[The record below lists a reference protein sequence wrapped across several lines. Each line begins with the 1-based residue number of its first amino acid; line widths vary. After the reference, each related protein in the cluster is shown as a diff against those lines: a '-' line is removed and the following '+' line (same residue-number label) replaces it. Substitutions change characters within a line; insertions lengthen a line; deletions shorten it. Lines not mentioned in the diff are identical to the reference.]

1 MPLRARRRRI
11 RALWALGALLF
22 CGALFYGVSWISYLP
37 QFNVSSISISGAK
50 DINEELIKRSIETV
64 LDDGS
69 YHILSRRNIF
79 LYPRTS
85 LEKTIANSFPLIKSV
100 HIARPSMLATDIV
113 VTIEEREPFARW
125 CPPRLAGSS
134 GEAGAEDDARCYFM
148 DDSGF
153 IYAPVGENTSTT
165 TLQAN
170 PTERYIFR
178 GDIASSTDSTGSPQV
193 SPVGQ
198 WFVQAHLPG
207 LLSLLKFLGQA
218 GFTALTAE
226 VENDQDILVRLQEG
240 FLLKAS
246 FGADAGTLV
255 KNLQLVLASDVLQG
269 KHESLEYIDLRF
281 GNRVYYKLFSGGE
294 SAFGGKGQEQ
304 QSAE

>member
-11 RALWALGALLF
+11 RALAVLGVLILF
-22 CGALFYGVSWISYLP
+22 TGIVYGVSWVSYLP

-50 DINEELIKRSIETV
+50 DIKEELISRSIEAL

-69 YHILSRRNIF
+69 YHILSRRNIL
-79 LYPRTS
+79 LYPRAS
-85 LEKTIANSFPLIKSV
+85 LEEIVAKSFPLIKSV
-100 HIARPSMLATDIV
+100 HVTRSSMFATEIV

-125 CPPRLAGSS
+125 CR
-134 GEAGAEDDARCYFM
+134 DDARCYFM

-153 IYAPVGENTSTT
+153 IYAPVGANTGTT
-165 TLQAN
+165 TSQAN
-170 PTERYIFR
+170 PRERYIFR
-178 GDIASSTDSTGSPQV
+178 GDIASSTEPI
-193 SPVGQ
+193 GQ

-218 GFTALTAE
+218 GFTAESAE
-226 VENDQDILVRLQEG
+226 VEDDQDILVHLQEG

-255 KNLQLVLASDVLQG
+255 KNLQLVLASEVLKG
-269 KHESLEYIDLRF
+269 KTEELEYIDLRF
-281 GNRVYYKLFSGGE
+281 GNRVYYKL
-294 SAFGGKGQEQ
+294 KGQEQ
-304 QSAE
+304 QSTQ